1 MYLFIHH
8 YFCFFRQNIVAAD
21 IKALIAFF
29 ERNQDVTCIE
39 DVLHM
44 VIRAI
49 AQKTVLASFHE
60 QVSFIGGYPIFVN
73 LLQRYYHS
81 NIKFSRHIPFLSC
94 KFFIFCFFGQDTFH

>member
-1 MYLFIHH
+1 MEDYITSLHMIITIL
-8 YFCFFRQNIVAAD
+8 CRQNIVTTD

-29 ERNQDVTCIE
+29 ERSQDVTCIE

-60 QVSFIGGYPIFVN
+60 QVSFIGGCPIFVN
-73 LLQRYYHS
+73 LLRRYYCS
-81 NIKFSRHIPFLSC
+81 TIIFNGHILFLSYR
-94 KFFIFCFFGQDTFH
+94 FL

>member
-1 MYLFIHH
+1 M
-8 YFCFFRQNIVAAD
+8 VAAD

-60 QVSFIGGYPIFVN
+60 QVNFIGGCPIFVN
-73 LLQRYYHS
+73 LLQRYYCS
-81 NIKFSRHIPFLSC
+81 NIKFNRCILFLSC
-94 KFFIFCFFGQDTFH
+94 RFFILFYFWTRYELFIN